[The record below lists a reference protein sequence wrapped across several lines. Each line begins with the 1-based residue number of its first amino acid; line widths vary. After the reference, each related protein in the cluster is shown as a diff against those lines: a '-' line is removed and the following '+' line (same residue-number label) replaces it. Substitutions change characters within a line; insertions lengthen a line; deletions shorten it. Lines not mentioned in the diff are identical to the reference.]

1 MVVDTSA
8 LIAILHDEPDGPRFL
23 QAVIDAPRRL
33 ISAAT
38 VLEVSIVHAARTG
51 TDEAFADVDA
61 FLRRAR
67 ATIRPVS
74 RVHVRLA
81 RTAFWRFGKG
91 RHRAGL
97 NFGDCFVYALAHTT
111 GEPLLCKG
119 DDFRHTDLTLDPAS
133 LSSHATR

>member
-1 MVVDTSA
+1 MVVDTSS
-8 LIAILHDEPDGPRFL
+8 LIAILE
-23 QAVIDAPRRL
+23 RRL
-33 ISAAT
+33 ISVAT

-51 TDEAFADVDA
+51 TDGGFDDVDD

-74 RVHVRLA
+74 RTQAALA

-97 NFGDCFVYALAHTT
+97 NFGDCFVYALAQTT

-119 DDFRHTDLTLDPAS
+119 DDFRHTDLTLDPACLAARRPDVTS
-133 LSSHATR
+133 